1 MAGIALC
8 LWFDGQAAEAASFY
22 VAAFREAGQE
32 ASLGETMRFG
42 DGRVL
47 SVTFRL
53 AGQEFVA
60 LDGGPQFRFTPALS
74 VFVTVAGQAELDA
87 IWDRLSADP
96 AAERCG
102 WLTDRFG
109 LNWQVVPEELGAML
123 RDPDA
128 GRAARV
134 MGALM
139 GMGRL
144 DLAAL
149 RRSYAAESPEE
160 PAACASTTSPTG

>member
-1 MAGIALC
+1 MADLALC
-8 LWFDGQAAEAASFY
+8 LWFDGQAAEAAAFY
-22 VAAFREAGQE
+22 VEAFRAAGQE

-47 SVTFRL
+47 SATFRL
-53 AGQEFVA
+53 AGQGFVA
-60 LDGGPQFRFTPALS
+60 LNGGPHFRFTPALS

-87 IWDRLSADP
+87 IWDRLSAAP
-96 AAERCG
+96 VAERCG
-102 WLTDRFG
+102 WLTDRYG
-109 LNWQVVPEELGAML
+109 LSWQIVPAELGAML
-123 RDPDA
+123 RDADRERA
-128 GRAARV
+128 GRV

-149 RRSYAAESPEE
+149 RRAYDGESPAE
-160 PAACASTTSPTG
+160 PAPCASTTSPTG

>member
-1 MAGIALC
+1 
-8 LWFDGQAAEAASFY
+8 
-22 VAAFREAGQE
+22 
-32 ASLGETMRFG
+32 MRFG
-42 DGRVL
+42 DDRVL

-96 AAERCG
+96 AAEHCG

-149 RRSYAAESPEE
+149 RRSYAGESPEE

>member
-1 MAGIALC
+1 MASLALC
-8 LWFDGQAAEAASFY
+8 LWFDGQAAEAAGFY
-22 VAAFREAGQE
+22 VEAFRAAGQE

-60 LDGGPQFRFTPALS
+60 LNGGPHYRFTPALS
-74 VFVTVAGQAELDA
+74 VFDTVADQAELDA

-102 WLTDRFG
+102 WLTDRFD
-109 LNWQVVPEELGAML
+109 LCWQLVPAELGPML
-123 RDPDA
+123 RDPDPARA
-128 GRAARV
+128 GRV
-134 MGALM
+134 MQALM

-149 RRSYAAESPEE
+149 RRSYAGESPAE
-160 PAACASTTSPTG
+160 PAPCASTMSPTG